1 MMKKLAVLNEFFIII
16 IIIIIIMRQENYIH
30 NFTWHNEQQTIMR
43 YSIRYN

>member
-16 IIIIIIMRQENYIH
+16 IIIILRQENYIH
-30 NFTWHNEQQTIMR
+30 NFTLHNEQQTIMR

>member
-16 IIIIIIMRQENYIH
+16 IIIIMRQENYIH
-30 NFTWHNEQQTIMR
+30 NFTLHNEQQTIMR